1 MATVGPPRTILPP
14 TFLVM
19 IVGPKLSSYILAL
32 SGVGYEGR
40 QEIQGRILDHN
51 FQNGWSSWTRSVC

>member
-40 QEIQGRILDHN
+40 QEIQG
-51 FQNGWSSWTRSVC
+51 